1 VSRSHPGTL
10 VLGLGNPILTDD
22 GVGIHV
28 ARAVAARL
36 RSQPDLAD
44 GVGFAEASV
53 GGLRLLELVAGYER
67 VILVDAIQT
76 PDGLPGDIY
85 RFSPAESL
93 GAGGDDPR
101 SSLDRDY
108 SNRPRCSSYGTMHA
122 GSTHDLSLQGALAW
136 GRHNGMALPDDD
148 DILIVAVEAQD
159 VLTFGETC
167 TPAVAAAIPRAAA
180 TVFGLLRD
188 LNR

>member
-1 VSRSHPGTL
+1 MPDHRPSTL

-28 ARAVAARL
+28 VRAVAGCLA
-36 RSQPDLAD
+36 SQPDLAD

-53 GGLRLLELVAGYER
+53 GGLRLLELLAGYQR
-67 VILVDAIQT
+67 VILIDAIQT
-76 PDGLPGDIY
+76 PDGLPGDI
-85 RFSPAESL
+85 RCFSLEKSL
-93 GAGGDDPR
+93 DSGGAGPR
-101 SSLDRDY
+101 SSLHP
-108 SNRPRCSSYGTMHA
+108 NCSGSTMHA

-136 GRHNGMALPDDD
+136 GRQNGMALPADE

-167 TPAVAAAIPRAAA
+167 TPAVAAAIPRAADW
-180 TVFGLLRD
+180 VSGLLKD
-188 LNR
+188 PNG